1 MYIHLVFSL
10 APLLFKRQALLFF
23 LTVFSVISTRYSLP
37 PVNLT
42 SYISLVKNAT
52 ISIVTMTVAGLNSG
66 LMSLLS
72 CISFSTNAHIL
83 FLKQLDNNT

>member
-1 MYIHLVFSL
+1 M
-10 APLLFKRQALLFF
+10 
-23 LTVFSVISTRYSLP
+23 P

-52 ISIVTMTVAGLNSG
+52 SISIVTMTVAGLNSG

-83 FLKQLDNNT
+83 FLKTLDKNT